1 MSDQPP
7 TGPVGREPARRPARP
22 PSVAHAADLV
32 ERQATA
38 CDRLGSPLYGALLH
52 RVAEDLV
59 TGGPCAEALA
69 GYEDASGAEAVA
81 LRLLGGVH
89 ALVLTGRAPGLAAHY
104 PSAGG
109 RFDPLR
115 PDAGWPAFR
124 ATVRDNLPWVRDWL
138 TRPPQTNEVGRAAL
152 LVTGLLR
159 VLPPG
164 LPVRL
169 FELGASAGL
178 NLLADRFR
186 YTAGSFGYGPE
197 DSPVVLRDAWRAPP
211 PDWLRRA
218 AAAAPALAF
227 AERQGCDLLPIDP
240 ASPDG
245 ALALRAYVWPDQPER
260 TARLAGA
267 LTLAAEQPPE
277 VRPIGAAAFLR
288 EVTVRPGAL
297 TVVWHSIMRQYVPKD
312 EWETVEGELTRL
324 AETSSVEA
332 PFAYLAFEPL
342 RGGVLAGS
350 GPGGGGGKGG
360 EGGTGGGTG
369 VSARSDGGSEH
380 RFVLTVRAGAAEPEV
395 LAEAPPHGLPAR
407 PFEQGSA

>member
-1 MSDQPP
+1 MTDEPS
-7 TGPVGREPARRPARP
+7 TGPSTGPGAGPAGRDPSRRPDGRP
-22 PSVAHAADLV
+22 
-32 ERQATA
+32 ERQRDRQPFRSRTA
-38 CDRLGSPLYGALLH
+38 ELAGQQAAACERLGSPLYGALLR
-52 RVAEDLV
+52 RVAEDV
-59 TGGPCAEALA
+59 TAGGPCAEALA
-69 GYEDASGAEAVA
+69 GHEDASDADALA

-138 TRPPQTNEVGRAAL
+138 TRPPQTNEVGRAVL

-159 VLPPG
+159 VLPAG

-186 YTAGSFGYGPE
+186 YTAGPFGHGPA
-197 DSPVVLRDAWRAPP
+197 DSPVVLREAWQDAP

-218 AAAAPALAF
+218 AGATPALAF
-227 AERQGCDLLPIDP
+227 AERHGCDLRPIDP
-240 ASPDG
+240 ASPEG
-245 ALALRAYVWPDQPER
+245 ALALRAYVWPDQPGR

-267 LTLAAEQPPE
+267 LALAAKQPPD

-288 EVTVRPGAL
+288 EVTVQPGAL
-297 TVVWHSIMRQYVPKD
+297 TVVWHSIMRQYVPED
-312 EWETVEGELTRL
+312 EWAAVEQELTRL
-324 AETSSVEA
+324 AESSSPAA

-342 RGGVLAGS
+342 RSGAGA
-350 GPGGGGGKGG
+350 G
-360 EGGTGGGTG
+360 
-369 VSARSDGGSEH
+369 H
-380 RFVLTVRAGAAEPEV
+380 RFVLTVRAGTGAPEV

-407 PFEQGSA
+407 PYEERRR